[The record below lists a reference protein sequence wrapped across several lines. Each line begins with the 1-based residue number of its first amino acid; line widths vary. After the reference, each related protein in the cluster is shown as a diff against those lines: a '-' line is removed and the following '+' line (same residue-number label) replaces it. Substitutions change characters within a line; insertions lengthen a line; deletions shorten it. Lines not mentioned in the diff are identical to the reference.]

1 VTARSPR
8 LAREACERR
17 IADLEAKFAD
27 EDRQDRRRERARRRA
42 GLADSDR
49 DVGTFDGF
57 AATASDARTPRS

>member
-1 VTARSPR
+1 MTARSPR

-27 EDRQDRRRERARRRA
+27 EDRRRERARRRA